1 MQSQEGALSEQT
13 SNFQV
18 ERRAMVSIDGRKV
31 PNFLAANLEGMEALL
46 AHAMPAMPSPPGC
59 SFLLCGALTAI
70 NFSRS
75 LPLSSSSSVTP
86 HQASFSNPCPA
97 ASRLFPFAPNLGGF
111 HQMVSGV
118 PLLAL
123 EAWHSAT
130 AARANSGS
138 G

>member
-1 MQSQEGALSEQT
+1 
-13 SNFQV
+13 
-18 ERRAMVSIDGRKV
+18 VSIDGRKV

>member
-75 LPLSSSSSVTP
+75 LPLSP
-86 HQASFSNPCPA
+86 RH
-97 ASRLFPFAPNLGGF
+97 R
-111 HQMVSGV
+111 
-118 PLLAL
+118 
-123 EAWHSAT
+123 
-130 AARANSGS
+130 
-138 G
+138 